1 MNLRNIYDS
10 RRIWKMVL
18 LAMSL
23 VLVSVF
29 IYFSNSLVKDLAK
42 QERERMQI
50 WADATREMVTST
62 DADVDFLLSII
73 QGNHNIP
80 VLLVDDKNNIIEQR
94 NFKLP
99 EPNDSLKMIDE
110 YTAINKQFLQ
120 KKLNKLR
127 KTTNNIEIKI
137 DDSTHQVLYYED
149 SDVLRRLAYYPY
161 IQLAVMLLFIAIAYF
176 ALISVKKAEQNR
188 VWVGLSKET
197 AHQLGT
203 PISSLMAWTQM
214 LESMGIDKE
223 IINDMDTDV
232 HRLSV
237 IADRFSKIGSMPDK
251 ELTFINEAVESSL
264 NYMRTRIPKHVTLT
278 VHTDDEKNC
287 GVMLCQPLFEW
298 VMENLTKNAVDAM
311 SGEGRIDIVVTS
323 DAQHAHL
330 YVKDTGKGIARKN
343 FKNVF
348 NPGFTTKKR
357 GWGLG
362 LTLVKRIIEEYH
374 NGKIYVKDSEMG
386 KGTTFAI
393 EIVATTLVS
402 ISSRPKGNSW
412 WMLVVVMAFSSS
424 YTVPASTSCTFAI
437 FSLPM
442 CTPITSWV

>member
-137 DDSTHQVLYYED
+137 DDSTRQVLYYED
-149 SDVLRRLAYYPY
+149 SDVLRRLACYPY

-374 NGKIYVKDSEMG
+374 NGKIYVKDSEVG

-393 EIVATTLVS
+393 EI
-402 ISSRPKGNSW
+402 PK
-412 WMLVVVMAFSSS
+412 VK
-424 YTVPASTSCTFAI
+424 
-437 FSLPM
+437 
-442 CTPITSWV
+442 

>member
-1 MNLRNIYDS
+1 MKFRNIYDS
-10 RRIWKMVL
+10 RRIWKMAL
-18 LAMSL
+18 LAVSL
-23 VLVSVF
+23 LLVVMF
-29 IYFSNSLVKDLAK
+29 IYFSNTLVKDLAK
-42 QERERMQI
+42 QERERMEI
-50 WADATREMVTST
+50 WADATRELVTSN
-62 DADVDFLLSII
+62 DANVDFLLSII
-73 QGNHNIP
+73 EGNRTIP
-80 VLLVDDKNNIIEQR
+80 VLLVDDEENIIEQR

-99 EPNDSLKMIDE
+99 EPADTAKMLDE
-110 YTAINKQFLQ
+110 YSQVNKDFLAQKLQ
-120 KKLNKLR
+120 KLRNSSNK
-127 KTTNNIEIKI
+127 IEIEI
-137 DDSTHQVLYYED
+137 DKDTHQTLYYED
-149 SDVLRRLAYYPY
+149 SNVLRRLAYYPY
-161 IQLAVMLLFIAIAYF
+161 IQLAVMLLFLGIAYF
-176 ALISVKKAEQNR
+176 ALISVKRAEQNR

-223 IINDMDTDV
+223 IITDMDTDV

-264 NYMRTRIPKHVTLT
+264 AYMRTRIPKHVALT
-278 VHTDDEKNC
+278 VHTDEEKNC
-287 GVMLCQPLFEW
+287 GVMLCQSLFEW

-311 SGEGRIDIVVTS
+311 EGKGSIDIVVTS
-323 DAQHAHL
+323 DDKHAHL
-330 YVKDTGKGIARKN
+330 YIKDTGKGIARKN

-374 NGKIYVKDSEMG
+374 GGKIYVKESEVG

-393 EIVATTLVS
+393 EI
-402 ISSRPKGNSW
+402 PK
-412 WMLVVVMAFSSS
+412 VK
-424 YTVPASTSCTFAI
+424 C
-437 FSLPM
+437 
-442 CTPITSWV
+442 

>member
-18 LAMSL
+18 LAVSL
-23 VLVSVF
+23 ILVAVF
-29 IYFSNSLVKDLAK
+29 IYFSNTLVKDLAK
-42 QERERMQI
+42 QERERMEI
-50 WADATREMVTST
+50 WADATRELTTST
-62 DADVDFLLSII
+62 ETDVDFLFRII
-73 QGNHNIP
+73 HGNRNIP
-80 VLLVDDKNNIIEQR
+80 VLLVDEGDNIIEQR
-94 NFKLP
+94 NFNLP
-99 EPNDSLKMIDE
+99 EPADTAKMIDE
-110 YTAINKQFLQ
+110 YSAVNKTFLT
-120 KKLNKLR
+120 KKLDKLR
-127 KTTNNIEIKI
+127 NSTNKIEIKI
-137 DDSTHQVLYYED
+137 DDSTSQMLYYED

-161 IQLAVMLLFIAIAYF
+161 IQLAVMLLFLGIAYF

-214 LESMGIDKE
+214 LESMGVDKE
-223 IINDMDTDV
+223 IITDMDTDV

-251 ELTFINEAVESSL
+251 ELTFINEVVESSL
-264 NYMRTRIPKHVTLT
+264 AYMRTRIPKHVTLT
-278 VHTDDEKNC
+278 VHTEDDKNC

-311 SGEGRIDIVVTS
+311 SGQGRIDIVVTS

-330 YVKDTGKGIARKN
+330 YVKDTGKGIPRKN

-374 NGKIYVKDSEMG
+374 GGKIFVKESEVG
-386 KGTTFAI
+386 KGTTFSI
-393 EIVATTLVS
+393 EI
-402 ISSRPKGNSW
+402 PK
-412 WMLVVVMAFSSS
+412 VK
-424 YTVPASTSCTFAI
+424 
-437 FSLPM
+437 
-442 CTPITSWV
+442 

>member
-1 MNLRNIYDS
+1 MANLRNIYDS

-137 DDSTHQVLYYED
+137 DDSTRQVLYYED

-374 NGKIYVKDSEMG
+374 NGKIYVKDSEVG

-393 EIVATTLVS
+393 EI
-402 ISSRPKGNSW
+402 PK
-412 WMLVVVMAFSSS
+412 VK
-424 YTVPASTSCTFAI
+424 
-437 FSLPM
+437 
-442 CTPITSWV
+442 